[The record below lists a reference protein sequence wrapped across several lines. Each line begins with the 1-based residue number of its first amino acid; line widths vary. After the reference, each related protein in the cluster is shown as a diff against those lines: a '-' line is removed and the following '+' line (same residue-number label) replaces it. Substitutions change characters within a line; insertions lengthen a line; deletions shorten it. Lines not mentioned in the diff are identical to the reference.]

1 MQKLVWF
8 LKKGLLVGLFL
19 CFSQTSLAKDLGII
33 GQTYP
38 IVETDFLEWIKS
50 KLLVMQQNGELSS
63 AQQQLL
69 RNAKEYMVRPKP
81 VVIVTRATENH
92 SFTYDPSV
100 VVPYDITDHL
110 GNIIYHAGTRVNP
123 LQKMPLSKA
132 LLFFDSDDAEQCH
145 WAQQI
150 DSELKG
156 KDKVILVKGD
166 VIAQQK
172 VWQRTIYFDQQG
184 LITKRLGIQHVPV
197 IVSQQD
203 DHLLIRE
210 IKLSS

>member
-1 MQKLVWF
+1 MPKLVWC

-19 CFSQTSLAKDLGII
+19 CFSQVCFAKDLGVI

-38 IVETDFLEWIKS
+38 IIEVDFLDWIKN
-50 KLLVMQQNGELSS
+50 KLFVMQQNGELSS

-69 RNAKEYMVRPKP
+69 GNTKEYMVRPKP
-81 VVIVTRATENH
+81 VVMVTKATENR

-110 GNIIYHAGTRVNP
+110 GNIIYRAGTRVNP

-132 LLFFDSDDAEQCH
+132 LLFFDGDDVEQCH
-145 WAQQI
+145 WVQQM
-150 DSELKG
+150 DSQLKG
-156 KDKVILVKGD
+156 KDKLILVKGD

-172 VWQRTIYFDQQG
+172 VWQRVVYFDQQG
-184 LITKRLGIQHVPV
+184 LITKRLDIQHAPA
-197 IVSQQD
+197 IVTQQD
-203 DHLLIRE
+203 HHLFIRE
-210 IKLSS
+210 IKLPS